1 MLDDGLGAF
10 VPGSPVRLEG
20 ANGGPLSGLGF
31 AVKDIFDIAG
41 HVTGCGNP
49 DWARTHAPATATAPA
64 VQSLLDAGATM
75 IGKTVTDEL
84 AYSLNGQNHHY
95 GTPTN
100 GNAPGRIPGGSSSG
114 SASAVAGGACDFALG
129 SDTGGSVRI
138 PGSYCGLFGIRTSH
152 GRLALDGI
160 MPLAPSFDTIGW
172 FARDPALL
180 RRVGEV
186 LLGPEGEAEPTG
198 LLFPEDAWALADAPA
213 RDALLPFL
221 ETLQARF
228 GVAERVVLGEP
239 GGGLARWML
248 RFRHLQAAEIRALH
262 EAWIDEVKPKF
273 GAEVGER
280 FAWAL
285 DLPAS
290 LAEDAKPEREAFA
303 DRLRDLLRNGALL
316 CLPTAPGIA
325 PPLDASPESLRT
337 HRGRVLSLTSI
348 AGLARLPQVTLPLAR
363 VSGCPVGLS
372 LIGMHG
378 GDGLL
383 LRLAEAVWAAVSEAV
398 EPLLDV

>member
-20 ANGGPLSGLGF
+20 ADSGPLSGLGF
-31 AVKDIFDIAG
+31 AAKDIFDIAG

-49 DWARTHAPATATAPA
+49 DWARTHAPAAATAPA

-100 GNAPGRIPGGSSSG
+100 SNAPGRIPGGSSSG

-180 RRVGEV
+180 RQVGEV
-186 LLGPEGEAEPTG
+186 LLGPEGETEPTG
-198 LLFPEDAWALADAPA
+198 LLFPEDAWALADAPV

-248 RFRHLQAAEIRALH
+248 HFRHLQAAEIRALH
-262 EAWIDEVKPKF
+262 GAWIAEAEPEF

-285 DLPAS
+285 GLPAA

-325 PPLDASPESLRT
+325 PLLDASLESLRM
-337 HRGRVLSLTSI
+337 HRGRLLSLTAI
-348 AGLARLPQVTLPLAR
+348 AGLARLPQVTLPLAQ

-372 LIGMHG
+372 LVGMRG
-378 GDGLL
+378 SDGLL
-383 LRLAEAVWAAVSEAV
+383 LRLAEGVWAAVSEAV
-398 EPLLDV
+398 EPLDV

>member
-186 LLGPEGEAEPTG
+186 LLGPEGETEPTG

-248 RFRHLQAAEIRALH
+248 RFRHLQAAEIRAVH
-262 EAWIDEVKPKF
+262 GAWIDEAKPEF

-325 PPLDASPESLRT
+325 PPLDASPESLRM
-337 HRGRVLSLTSI
+337 HRSQVLSLTSI
-348 AGLARLPQVTLPLAR
+348 AGLARLPQVTLPLAQ

>member
-49 DWARTHAPATATAPA
+49 DWARTHAPAAATAPA

-186 LLGPEGEAEPTG
+186 LLGPEGETEPTG

-248 RFRHLQAAEIRALH
+248 RFRHLQAAEIRAVH
-262 EAWIDEVKPKF
+262 GAWIDEAKPEF

-285 DLPAS
+285 DLPAA

-325 PPLDASPESLRT
+325 PPLDASPESLRM
-337 HRGRVLSLTSI
+337 HRGQVLSLTSI

-383 LRLAEAVWAAVSEAV
+383 LRLAEGVWAAASEAV

>member
-49 DWARTHAPATATAPA
+49 DWARTHAPAAATAPA

-186 LLGPEGEAEPTG
+186 LLGPEGETEPTG

-248 RFRHLQAAEIRALH
+248 RFRHLQAAEIRAVH
-262 EAWIDEVKPKF
+262 GAWIDEAKPEF

-285 DLPAS
+285 DLPAA

-325 PPLDASPESLRT
+325 PPLDASPESLRM
-337 HRGRVLSLTSI
+337 HRGQVLSLTSI
-348 AGLARLPQVTLPLAR
+348 AGLARLPQVTLPLAQ

-383 LRLAEAVWAAVSEAV
+383 LRLAEGVWAAVSEAV